1 MFFLNYM
8 SKQRKSSIKNSAVKA
23 MFFKQ
28 NPLSPLML
36 LHMMLGLKR
45 ESFVWR
51 SVVWTVNLTVD
62 FLTNQ
67 KFYQST
73 NIHLLK
79 LSHYLSR
86 LSTLEL
92 IQITGESSFFISWKF
107 NFWKIIFFYF
117 SESVNQM
124 NQPPVQ
130 MGPSGAAGGGG
141 GGGQG
146 GGQNPSPM
154 AHQDGM
160 YTNPLWL
167 MTHSVWVI

>member
-1 MFFLNYM
+1 MFYVGFGVFLPTAEF
-8 SKQRKSSIKNSAVKA
+8 QTEPA
-23 MFFKQ
+23 
-28 NPLSPLML
+28 SPLML

-79 LSHYLSR
+79 LNHYLSR
-86 LSTLEL
+86 LSILEL

-107 NFWKIIFFYF
+107 NFWKITFFIL
-117 SESVNQM
+117 VNPWTKWINRPFKWVRPEPRVEAEEVAKVADRIQ
-124 NQPPVQ
+124 VQ
-130 MGPSGAAGGGG
+130 WPIKMECIRI
-141 GGGQG
+141 
-146 GGQNPSPM
+146 
-154 AHQDGM
+154 
-160 YTNPLWL
+160 
-167 MTHSVWVI
+167 HSD